1 MLDRFFMQTLDM
13 TARGSVVI
21 GAVILIRLLLRKTPK
36 IYSYLLWSV
45 VLFRLLCPVS
55 FQAPVSMMPEFIPM
69 EQAYTLQ
76 DAPISPFSAGVAA
89 YEAVGDAINGGLG
102 VQHVYTQQM
111 EDNGMPVI
119 VTAQWWEVWVLF
131 GQYVWLVGMIALGA
145 YSSAIYLKLRRRLL
159 GAQRINGNIYL
170 SDKIPSP
177 FVLGLFRPRIYL
189 PAFIAEHERSYILA
203 HEQHHI
209 RRFDHV
215 FKLLG
220 YLALMLHWFNPLVW
234 IAYILFCKDME
245 MSCDEAVI
253 RKLGTD
259 IRADYAA
266 SLLKLAVGHR
276 TVSVMPLAFGEGDT
290 KERVKNMSRWKK
302 PKLWICVAAALL
314 IVAVAVVLATD
325 PKDPPPE
332 DHFKAAYAD
341 PSPVIPE
348 EIFDIALSWA
358 GWTGDSPVWE
368 GCLNTIK
375 LAISSVQHLPIY
387 KFDTRQELDR
397 FIVTAGITAG
407 DSGYENIPSF
417 HETAKKYDDAFFAE
431 NTLMLVAVSSGN
443 AGTRY
448 GISGII
454 CNDAS
459 FVIRLEAYPNAGD
472 DVVSK
477 WFITAAV
484 PDSMVNR
491 CTAFDAD
498 ITNINNMSYEDPQ
511 LVYSVTDEPGSH
523 YSVSVRL
530 PGTDLSVLSEE
541 THRLMAE
548 EWAKFDAMPEFD
560 RLASSHLWGCVYMYD
575 SDWQDALQ
583 RLNLNVK
590 NPLEA
595 LNYLEKGNYLD
606 GTMITQGKP
615 RVQTT
620 VLATASTDRQIDQV
634 SIRTGYAMEDV
645 RITLTATVR
654 RETRQHTIGGTAEG
668 SVTFSQAKH
677 TTGSGRVAQIVR
689 TDNAENYGAM
699 CAYWIDGKVLYKL
712 YLVGQPDQQ
721 EQLQKVMNK
730 LLAEV

>member
-1 MLDRFFMQTLDM
+1 MLARLFMQILGM
-13 TARGSVVI
+13 SLRGSL
-21 GAVILIRLLLRKTPK
+21 VILAVMLVRLLLKKAPK

-55 FQAPVSMMPEFIPM
+55 IP
-69 EQAYTLQ
+69 
-76 DAPISPFSAGVAA
+76 APISVVPEIPAVSVFYAPTEATNVYLDITNAGEVV
-89 YEAVGDAINGGLG
+89 YGESNPEQNP
-102 VQHVYTQQM
+102 VQPGNPISVTQK
-111 EDNGMPVI
+111 N
-119 VTAQWWEVWVLF
+119 TSSSWE
-131 GQYVWLVGMIALGA
+131 IALLIVRYIWLTGVVVMGLHSLLM
-145 YSSAIYLKLRRRLL
+145 YLRLRLQLRSATHL
-159 GAQRINGNIYL
+159 QGNIYL
-170 SDKIPSP
+170 SGKIPSP
-177 FVLGLFRPRIYL
+177 FVLGLLRPRIYL
-189 PAFIAEHERSYILA
+189 PTFIAEHERSYILA

-209 RRFDHV
+209 RRMDHV

-220 YLALMLHWFNPLVW
+220 YIALMLHWFNPLVW
-234 IAYILFCKDME
+234 LAYILFCKDME

-302 PKLWICVAAALL
+302 PKLWICIVAALL
-314 IVAVAVVLATD
+314 IVAVAVVLVTD
-325 PKDPPPE
+325 PKDSPPD
-332 DHFKAAYAD
+332 DHFKAAYVD
-341 PSPVIPE
+341 PSPLIPE
-348 EIFDIALSWA
+348 GIFDITQSWA
-358 GWTGDSPVWE
+358 GWTGDSPVWA
-368 GCLNTIK
+368 GCLNTIT

-397 FIVTAGITAG
+397 FIAISGIASG

-417 HETAKKYDDAFFAE
+417 YETAKKYDDAFFAE

-443 AGTRY
+443 TGTRY

-459 FVIRLEAYPNAGD
+459 FVIRLEAYPHSSGD
-472 DVVSK
+472 EEVSK

-484 PDSMVNR
+484 PDSMVDS

-511 LVYSVTDEPGSH
+511 LVYSLTDEPGSH
-523 YSVSVRL
+523 FSVSVRI

-541 THRLMAE
+541 ARRLMAE

-575 SDWQDALQ
+575 SSWQAAMQ
-583 RLNLNVK
+583 GLNLNVK
-590 NPLEA
+590 NPLES
-595 LNYLEKGNYLD
+595 LNYLEKGNYVD
-606 GTMITQGKP
+606 GKEVTQGKP

-620 VLATASTDRQIDQV
+620 ILATASTDRQIDQV
-634 SIRTGYAMEDV
+634 SIRTGYTMEEV

-654 RETRQHTIGGTAEG
+654 REARKHTIGGTAAG
-668 SVTFSQAKH
+668 AVTFSKTKH
-677 TTGSGRVAQIVR
+677 TTGSGRIAQIVR
-689 TDNAENYGAM
+689 LDNAENYGAM
-699 CAYWIDGKVLYKL
+699 HAYWIDGKVLYGL
-712 YLVGQPDQQ
+712 YLVGQPGQQ
-721 EQLQKVMNK
+721 EQLQKVMNQ